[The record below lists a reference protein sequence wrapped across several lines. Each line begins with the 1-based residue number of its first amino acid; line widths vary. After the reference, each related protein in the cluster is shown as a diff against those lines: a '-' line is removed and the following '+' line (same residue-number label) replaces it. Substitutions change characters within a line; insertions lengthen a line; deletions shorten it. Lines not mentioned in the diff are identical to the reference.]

1 MSPRKKFVRRG
12 CRNHHARAR
21 ALRRTVSN
29 IAVTIAALPRGYAN
43 LVCCL
48 VKRVCCILLG
58 VICVGAIAQANE
70 TFKIDAARSTIA
82 FKVRHMLGTAKGKF
96 SKFSGTI
103 VVDRDHPEQSS
114 VAVTIET
121 ASIDTG
127 IAKRDEHLRGEL
139 FNVAK
144 YPEIIFKSRRVK
156 QTGANTG
163 EITGD
168 FTMHGVTRAI
178 TLNVQLISPGEAN
191 RWRVTTAPLKRSQF
205 GLVFSK
211 SAETI
216 SMIAD
221 DVAVEIEIQAVREK

>member
-1 MSPRKKFVRRG
+1 VKSSRLVLF
-12 CRNHHARAR
+12 
-21 ALRRTVSN
+21 
-29 IAVTIAALPRGYAN
+29 AVLAFSTA
-43 LVCCL
+43 
-48 VKRVCCILLG
+48 
-58 VICVGAIAQANE
+58 AQANE
-70 TFKIDAARSTIA
+70 TFKIDPSHSTIA
-82 FKVRHMLGTAKGKF
+82 FKVRHMLGTAKGGF

-103 VVDRDHPEQSS
+103 EVDREHPEQSS
-114 VAVTIET
+114 VSVTIST

-144 YPEIIFKSRRVK
+144 YPEITFKSRHVK

-178 TLNVQLISPGEAN
+178 VLNVQLLSNPQGS
-191 RWRVTTAPLKRSQF
+191 WRVTTAPLKRSEF

-211 SAETI
+211 SAETV

-221 DVAVEIEIQAVREK
+221 DVSVDIEIEARRQ